1 MDQTS
6 VFDFVLRKNADLVS
20 FALGLPN
27 PDLFPVAELTAAV
40 DAVFKSPGDVYQ
52 YANPLEELREHIVRL
67 MAMRGVTCAP
77 EQIVL
82 THGAQHGIDMAVRLL
97 CGSGR
102 PIVLEEITYTGALS
116 AVLAGDTPVH
126 TVGTSGSLARSVAGL
141 VGAGV
146 RPGAMYVMPEGHNPL
161 GVSLPGPERRAL
173 AELAREHAFTLIEDD
188 AYGFLQYDDEPRPA
202 LRSLEDRWVFYVGSF
217 SKIISPG
224 LRVGWIVVPDA
235 LVDQALVVKEAST
248 LEVATPG
255 QHIVARLLDGWDLAA
270 HIGVLRREYALR
282 RDVMRRCLEEVL
294 PAKTPFSRPDSGMF
308 FWVELPEGVDT
319 GELLKVAASEYGVS
333 FVPGDLYLSGPV
345 QAKRNYLRLSF
356 SCVSPAEIEA
366 GTERLGRLLRDRG
379 IA

>member
-27 PDLFPVAELTAAV
+27 PDLFPVDELTAAV
-40 DAVFKSPGDVYQ
+40 DAVFKEPGDVYQ
-52 YANPLEELREHIVRL
+52 YANPLEELRGHIVRL

-97 CGSGR
+97 CGPGR
-102 PIVLEEITYTGALS
+102 PLVLEEISYTGALS
-116 AVLAGDTPVH
+116 VVSATDTPVH
-126 TVGTSGSLARSVAGL
+126 TVSTTGSLSEA
-141 VGAGV
+141 VGDLLRAGV
-146 RPGAMYVMPEGHNPL
+146 RPGGMYVMPEGHNPL
-161 GVSLPGPERRAL
+161 GVSLPEAERRAL
-173 AELAREHAFTLIEDD
+173 VALAREHAFTIVEDD
-188 AYGFLQYDDEPRPA
+188 AYGFLQYDQEPRPA
-202 LRSLEDRWVFYVGSF
+202 LRSLDDRRVFYIGSF

-224 LRVGWIVVPDA
+224 LRVGWIVVPEEH
-235 LVDQALVVKEAST
+235 VDRALVVKEAST

-255 QHIVARLLDGWDLAA
+255 QYIVARLLDRWDLAG
-270 HIGVLRREYALR
+270 HLGVLRREYALR
-282 RDVMRRCLEEVL
+282 RDTMRRSLEAVL
-294 PAKTPFSRPDSGMF
+294 PAGTPFSCPDSGMF

-319 GELLKVAASEYGVS
+319 GELLEAAVAEYGVS

-366 GTERLGRLLRDRG
+366 GAERLGRLFRDRG